1 MPKDRAL
8 GTPVRKIRSPR
19 MTVAFFLV
27 HLRLSTAKETTTS
40 NRAMALVTAANST
53 SAKKRIAK
61 TAPPLMEANPFGRVP
76 NISPGHCPGSR
87 PKENTAGQRAIPAIT
102 AMMVSSPAT
111 LAQLLGIFS
120 LSPR

>member
-1 MPKDRAL
+1 
-8 GTPVRKIRSPR
+8 

-27 HLRLSTAKETTTS
+27 HLRLSTAKDTTTS

-53 SAKKRIAK
+53 SAKNRIAK
-61 TAPPLMEANPFGRVP
+61 TDPPLIEANTFGRVP
-76 NISPGHCPGSR
+76 NISPGPCPGSR
-87 PKENTAGQRAIPAIT
+87 PKENTAGKMAIPAIT